1 MIFTIAGSNS
11 SVSINQEVAREIA
24 SKLCC
29 FYYDSRRIDIPV
41 YNRDLNVV
49 SEIANL
55 YNLICEYETI
65 VFVVPEY
72 NGSLSSFFKN
82 IVDELSIY
90 NRKFLENKKVF
101 IVAATP
107 GSLGGQSVR
116 ANVETMFEH
125 FGATVMKTYGIAK
138 YESLSVNAREIEDIA
153 KDIKA
158 ILG

>member
-11 SVSINQEVAREIA
+11 ASSINQEVAREIA
-24 SKLCC
+24 SRLCC

-65 VFVVPEY
+65 VFVIPEY

-90 NRKFLENKKVF
+90 NRKFLENKQVF
-101 IVAATP
+101 IVSATP
-107 GSLGGQSVR
+107 GKLGGASVR
-116 ANVETMFEH
+116 KNVEVMFKH
-125 FGATVMKTYGIAK
+125 FGADVVKTYGLAE
-138 YESLSVNAREIEDIA
+138 YESLSKNSRQVEDIA

-158 ILG
+158 VVV

>member
-29 FYYDSRRIDIPV
+29 FYYDTRRIDIPV
-41 YNRDLNVV
+41 YNRDFKVV

-55 YNLICEYETI
+55 YNLICEYEI
-65 VFVVPEY
+65 VVFVIPEY

-101 IVAATP
+101 IVTATP
-107 GSLGGQSVR
+107 GSQGGISVR
-116 ANVETMFEH
+116 TKAEEMFQH
-125 FGATVMKTYGIAK
+125 FGAEVIKSYGIAN
-138 YESLSVNAREIEDIA
+138 YENLSVNIREIEDIA
-153 KDIKA
+153 KDIKVL
-158 ILG
+158 IG